1 MSTSSRQT
9 YQCIFFDLDHTLWDY
24 EANSNET
31 LQELYNHYALKE
43 KGVTSVE
50 EFLDRFKVVNTQL
63 WDLYDNGKIES
74 HIIREQR
81 FKQILTPFS
90 AYEEKLSEDLSRDY
104 LEACPK
110 KSALMPF
117 ATEILDY
124 LKDKYKLTL
133 ITNGFEEIQHTKLAA
148 GKIGHYFN
156 HIITSQ
162 KAGHKKPARE
172 IFDFALQC
180 NAIENHQ
187 AVMIGDNPITDMGG
201 AINAS
206 IDTIFFNPEKTAHQA
221 PVKHEI
227 SCLSELR
234 QIL

>member
-1 MSTSSRQT
+1 MGSNGKS

-24 EANSNET
+24 ETNSKEALT
-31 LQELYNHYALKE
+31 ELYHSYKLQE
-43 KGVTSVE
+43 KGVTTLE
-50 EFLDRFKVVNTQL
+50 EFLRQFKAVNTQL
-63 WDLYDNGKIES
+63 WDLYDNGKIDS
-74 HIIREQR
+74 HVIREQR

-104 LEACPK
+104 LNACPK
-110 KSALMPF
+110 KSALMPY
-117 ATEILDY
+117 AIEILDY
-124 LKDKYKLTL
+124 LNDKYNLTV

-148 GKIGHYFN
+148 GKIQHYFD

-187 AVMIGDNPITDMGG
+187 AIMIGDNPITDMGG
-201 AINAS
+201 ASNAS
-206 IDTIFFNPEKTAHQA
+206 IDTIFFNPEKNVHKTS
-221 PVKHEI
+221 VKYEI
-227 SCLSELR
+227 TCLSELR